1 MLQHDYTGTFEA
13 HITVNAPNL
22 SDRKKFSHFCQALSV
37 KCILIELPQGVMR
50 SQPMTAS
57 HHHGR
62 LKNVL
67 TDVQGLVQKLLDAGF
82 EVARIKI
89 EAMVNNHDVPVTDEQ
104 AQALPAT
111 NYFEFHV
118 KVTLPASEDLQV
130 LRKYCW
136 EHNAHLSTN
145 ALKHSVDGQQQRF
158 ITMRVYSVGHYSA
171 QAHFYTLL
179 SALKQKGWKLSQ
191 PQQEYTVY
199 DSNLNLDAGWFSI
212 DNQGGEDD
220 HAQY

>member
-1 MLQHDYTGTFEA
+1 VLPQHDYTGTFEA
-13 HITVNAPNL
+13 HITVNAANL
-22 SDRKKFSHFCQALSV
+22 GDRKKFSQLCQALGV
-37 KCILIELPQGVMR
+37 KCILIELAQGVMR

-57 HHHGR
+57 YHHGTC
-62 LKNVL
+62 KNVL
-67 TDVQGLVQKLLDAGF
+67 IDVQRLAQKLLEAGF
-82 EVARIKI
+82 EVTRIKI

-118 KVTLPASEDLQV
+118 KVTLPTSEDLQV
-130 LRKYCW
+130 LRKYCL

-158 ITMRVYSVGHYSA
+158 ITMRVYSVGRHSA
-171 QAHFYTLL
+171 QARFYTLL
-179 SALKQKGWKLSQ
+179 SALKQKGLKLSQ
-191 PQQEYTVY
+191 AQQEYTVY

-212 DNQGGEDD
+212 QNQGGDD